1 MFLLLALKLSDREK
15 QHMAQRSLSS
25 AEADRRC
32 GNSVEYFSG
41 INLFTLEY
49 MITSFREIVL
59 FTPLSS
65 NVIPCRNF
73 QLQGSGL

>member
-1 MFLLLALKLSDREK
+1 
-15 QHMAQRSLSS
+15 
-25 AEADRRC
+25 
-32 GNSVEYFSG
+32 
-41 INLFTLEY
+41 

-73 QLQGSGL
+73 QLHGDRVCNSQPAHLKKRVKAERES